1 MRAATQNRFS
11 NTPLLAAIQKNAL
24 SQKGTH
30 RGPHFETK
38 GALARTIST
47 QPVIIIL
54 VDMENCPAIL
64 CFATI
69 SHSERAS
76 VLQHLSRHRQLALPS
91 LCSLDDARTFSGAP
105 SPPCLTLSP
114 TTTTSTGNLMA
125 FPKIMCV
132 STRLLVRGTCLHTT
146 PCVRRPFSFTSA
158 SRHSSP
164 TSTPCEH
171 RDATRHLC
179 DQTSWMHG
187 PGFPTHLAMHIHTHT
202 YT

>member
-1 MRAATQNRFS
+1 VCFWVFLGRAVRAATQNRFS
-11 NTPLLAAIQKNAL
+11 NTPLVAIGCDSKKNAL

-30 RGPHFETK
+30 RGPHFKTK
-38 GALARTIST
+38 GALPRTIST

-69 SHSERAS
+69 SHSERDS

-91 LCSLDDARTFSGAP
+91 LCSLDDARIFSGAP

-125 FPKIMCV
+125 FSQNHV
-132 STRLLVRGTCLHTT
+132 CLPHD
-146 PCVRRPFSFTSA
+146 F
-158 SRHSSP
+158 
-164 TSTPCEH
+164 
-171 RDATRHLC
+171 
-179 DQTSWMHG
+179 W
-187 PGFPTHLAMHIHTHT
+187 
-202 YT
+202 